1 MKLRYTILP
10 LLLIIACL
18 GIAACTGEQTATT
31 STPTTTTP
39 AQTTMTPPPTT
50 ATTTQTQT
58 TSTPEYTHKILTIGG
73 LVINEYT
80 DKLPGQSTILPRAY
94 PGAPPFI
101 PHSLS
106 GLVIN
111 KSANS
116 CLTCHATGLSY
127 GPDHT
132 ATIIPESHYTD
143 ILTGTLSEDIQGTR
157 YNCLLCHVPQSP
169 ENPPLE

>member
-1 MKLRYTILP
+1 M
-10 LLLIIACL
+10 
-18 GIAACTGEQTATT
+18 
-31 STPTTTTP
+31 
-39 AQTTMTPPPTT
+39 
-50 ATTTQTQT
+50 
-58 TSTPEYTHKILTIGG
+58 LTIGE
-73 LVINEYT
+73 LIINEYT
-80 DKLPGQSTILPRAY
+80 DKVPGQSIKLPRAY

-106 GLVIN
+106 ELVIN
-111 KSANS
+111 NSTNS
-116 CLTCHATGLSY
+116 CFLCHITGLSY

-143 ILTGTLSEDIQGTR
+143 IFTGTLSEEIQGLR